1 MAAPRNR
8 RHILVALPPEAEGFT
23 SRRSGRAKPFD
34 RPADRVQH
42 AQRLTQ
48 GLTTAAD
55 EAAARRAAE
64 GAAPAVGILVQF
76 EAPPGV
82 DLKLESLENK
92 HAGIEVRG
100 VHRSRP
106 SDDQP
111 YVETATVFIPE
122 RKVGH
127 FLNRFQQYANENTA
141 KGQPKHRELVDR
153 IQSIRMATLR
163 ALWTDDQAEFPAEN
177 ALTWWEVWLR
187 RDDGAAGAEIERL
200 ETFAAAHNIA
210 LGTRH
215 LLFDDRTVCL
225 VHATAEQL
233 SASVDVL
240 GDLAELRK
248 AKTGNAFFADLTPA
262 EQAAWADD
270 LLGRLTLPGADAP
283 AVCVLDTG
291 VTRDHP
297 LIAPALAVE
306 DASAINATWGSHD
319 NGGGPGQAGHGT
331 EMAGLALYGD
341 LGPVL
346 QSADAVLLRHRLESV
361 KILPPAG
368 HQNHPDLYGAITA
381 EATSRPEIQ
390 APHRRRVFSMA
401 VTAPADG
408 ERGQPTSWSASV
420 DALAAGRSFDA
431 NTEGLVYLDQADR
444 DAHRLFV
451 LSAGNVPEARL
462 QADHLTASDLEPVQD
477 PAHAWN
483 ALTVGACTERA
494 VIEGGAYDGWAP
506 VANSGDLSPWSATG
520 VTMSSKWPNK
530 PDVVFEGGNVGTD
543 GQGFD
548 GGVADLCLLSTFYQP
563 IQKLFVLTNATSAAT
578 AQVARMGAVISA
590 EYATLWPETLRALIV
605 HSAEWTPIMQ
615 AAIDGAGSRQAIA
628 ALLRRYGFGRPALS
642 RALRSAADALTLISQ
657 SVIHPYREGK
667 AREMHL
673 HRLPW
678 PKEALQA
685 LGDQDVTLRVTL
697 SYFIEP
703 NPARRG
709 WRARHRYASHG
720 LRFDVKTG
728 EESLAEFRRRLNK
741 QAVAEDGEQP
751 TTSSD
756 SAEWVLGD
764 QLRHR
769 GSLHGDIWHGSAAE
783 LADRGVIGIYP
794 VSGWWKEQPK
804 RDRSEFGARYALVVS
819 IQTAAEGVDIWTP
832 VAQQVGVPVQNVEIE
847 L

>member
-8 RHILVALPPEAEGFT
+8 RHILVAVPPEAEGFT
-23 SRRSGRAKPFD
+23 SRRSGRAKSFD

-42 AQRLTQ
+42 AQQLTQ
-48 GLTTAAD
+48 ALTTAV
-55 EAAARRAAE
+55 EQVAARRAAE
-64 GAAPAVGILVQF
+64 GVAGTVGILVQF

-82 DLKLESLENK
+82 DLKLESVENK

-100 VHRSRP
+100 VRRTRQAE
-106 SDDQP
+106 DLP

-122 RKVGH
+122 GKVGH
-127 FLNRFQQYANENTA
+127 FLNRFRQYANENTA
-141 KGQPKHRELVDR
+141 KGYPKNRELVDR
-153 IQSIRMATLR
+153 IASIHMATLR
-163 ALWTDDQAEFPAEN
+163 ALWTDDQAEFPAED

-187 RDDGAAGAEIERL
+187 RDDEAAGAEIERL
-200 ETFAAAHNIA
+200 QTFAIAHNIA

-233 SASVDVL
+233 SASIDVL
-240 GDLAELRK
+240 DDLAELRK
-248 AKTGNAFFADLTPA
+248 AKTGNAFFVDLTPA
-262 EQAAWADD
+262 EQAGWMDD
-270 LLGRLTLPGADAP
+270 LLGRMTRPGEDAP

-297 LIAPALAVE
+297 LIAPALTVE
-306 DASAINATWGSHD
+306 DASTINTAWGSHD

-346 QSADAVLLRHRLESV
+346 QSAEPVVLRHRLESV
-361 KILPPAG
+361 KILPPVG
-368 HQNHPDLYGAITA
+368 ENQPDLYGAITA
-381 EATSRPEIQ
+381 VATSRPEIQ
-390 APHRRRVFSMA
+390 APYRRRVFSMA

-408 ERGQPTSWSASV
+408 ERGQPTSWSAAV

-431 NTEGLVYLDQADR
+431 DTEGLVYLDQADR

-451 LSAGNVPEARL
+451 LAAGNVPEARL
-462 QADHLTASDLEPVQD
+462 QVDHLTVSDLEPVQD

-494 VIEGGAYDGWAP
+494 VIEDTDYVGWTP
-506 VANSGDLSPWSATG
+506 VANPGDLSPWSATG

-530 PDVVFEGGNVGTD
+530 PDVVFEGGNTATD
-543 GQGFD
+543 GRTFD

-563 IQKLFVLTNATSAAT
+563 IQRLFVLTNATSAAT
-578 AQVARMGAVISA
+578 AQVARIAAIISA
-590 EYATLWPETLRALIV
+590 EYPSFWPETLRALIV
-605 HSAEWTPIMQ
+605 HSAEWTQTMQ
-615 AAIDGAGSRQAIA
+615 AAIDGANGRQAIG

-657 SVIHPYREGK
+657 AVIHPYRKGK
-667 AREMHL
+667 TREMHL
-673 HRLPW
+673 HHLPW

-685 LGDQDVTLRVTL
+685 LGDQDVILRITL
-697 SYFIEP
+697 SYFVEP

-764 QLRHR
+764 QQRHR
-769 GSLHGDIWHGSAAE
+769 GSLHADIWHGSAAE
-783 LADRGVIGIYP
+783 LADRGVVGVYP

-819 IQTAAEGVDIWTP
+819 IQTAAEDIDIWTP
-832 VAQQVGVPVQNVEIE
+832 VAQQVGVPMQDVGIE
-847 L
+847 W

>member
-42 AQRLTQ
+42 ARHLTQ
-48 GLTTAAD
+48 ALTTAV
-55 EAAARRAAE
+55 EQVAARRAAE
-64 GAAPAVGILVQF
+64 GAAPAMGIFVQF
-76 EAPPGV
+76 EAPPSV
-82 DLKLESLENK
+82 DLRLESLENK

-100 VHRSRP
+100 VHRARQAE
-106 SDDQP
+106 DQP

-122 RKVGH
+122 GRVGH
-127 FLNRFQQYANENTA
+127 FLSRFQQYANENTA
-141 KGQPKHRELVDR
+141 KGQPKNRELVDR

-163 ALWTDDQAEFPAEN
+163 ALWTDDQAEFPAEDV
-177 ALTWWEVWLR
+177 LTWWEVWLR
-187 RDDGAAGAEIERL
+187 RDDEAAGAEIERL
-200 ETFAAAHNIA
+200 QTFAAAHQIA

-215 LLFDDRTVCL
+215 LVFDDRTVCL

-240 GDLAELRK
+240 GDLAEVRK
-248 AKTGNAFFADLTPA
+248 AKTGNAFFVDLTPD
-262 EQAAWADD
+262 EQAGWAED
-270 LLGRLTLPGADAP
+270 LLGRLTPPDNNAP

-297 LIAPALAVE
+297 LITPGLAVE
-306 DASAINATWGSHD
+306 DASTINAAWGSHD
-319 NGGGPGQAGHGT
+319 NGGGPEEAGHGT
-331 EMAGLALYGD
+331 QMAGLALYGD

-346 QSADAVLLRHRLESV
+346 QSAEQVLLRHRLESV
-361 KILPPAG
+361 KILPPPG
-368 HQNHPDLYGAITA
+368 QQNHPDLYGAITA

-390 APHRRRVFSMA
+390 APYRRRVFSMA
-401 VTAPADG
+401 VTAPADR
-408 ERGQPTSWSASV
+408 ERGQPTSWSAAV

-444 DAHRLFV
+444 DTHRLFV
-451 LSAGNVPEARL
+451 LAAGNVPEARL
-462 QADHLTASDLEPVQD
+462 QADHLTVSDLEPIQD

-494 VIEGGAYDGWAP
+494 VIEDGVYASWTP
-506 VANSGDLSPWSATG
+506 VASLGDLSPWSATG

-530 PDVVFEGGNVGTD
+530 PDVVFEGGNTATD
-543 GQGFD
+543 GETFD
-548 GGVADLCLLSTFYQP
+548 GGVADLCLLSTFFRP

-578 AQVARMGAVISA
+578 AQVARMGAIISA
-590 EYATLWPETLRALIV
+590 EYSTLWPETLRALIV
-605 HSAEWTPIMQ
+605 HSSEWTQTMQ
-615 AAIDGAGSRQAIA
+615 AAIDGANGRQAIG
-628 ALLRRYGFGRPALS
+628 ALLRRYGFGKPALS

-667 AREMHL
+667 TREMHL

-678 PKEALQA
+678 PKDALQE

-697 SYFIEP
+697 SYFVEP

-769 GSLHGDIWHGSAAE
+769 GSLHADLWHGSAAE
-783 LADRGVIGIYP
+783 LAERGVIGIYP

-819 IQTAAEGVDIWTP
+819 IETAAQDVDIWTP
-832 VAQQVGVPVQNVEIE
+832 VAQQVGVPVQDVEIE
-847 L
+847 W